1 MMRAAE
7 GMAPTR
13 HNEREPAGFTLLA
26 VIVAI
31 IMLGTGVMAVGAANT
46 MRVRSQTTS
55 TTRGMALQ
63 IARSYLEEL
72 RGRDPWSLVDEA
84 RMGVDADGAPN
95 VSGTYTREMFATVV
109 SPNLVHVRLLV
120 NGPRLAAPVQ
130 FETDVYRGGS
140 ATTVPVPPP
149 PPPPAPL
156 PPAPP
161 SPLPPAPPTPTP
173 TPPGPPP
180 SPTPPPAPP
189 EPTPSPAP
197 APGPEPT
204 TLPVPPAPVP
214 PPPAPPSPPPPLP
227 RVPPPRPIS

>member
-7 GMAPTR
+7 GMAHMR
-13 HNEREPAGFTLLA
+13 QNEREPAGFTLLA

-161 SPLPPAPPTPTP
+161 SPVPPAPTPPPPSPPTPTP
-173 TPPGPPP
+173 PAPTPPPTP
-180 SPTPPPAPP
+180 SPTP
-189 EPTPSPAP
+189 
-197 APGPEPT
+197 T
-204 TLPVPPAPVP
+204 TTPVPPAPVP

-227 RVPPPRPIS
+227 RIPPPRPIS